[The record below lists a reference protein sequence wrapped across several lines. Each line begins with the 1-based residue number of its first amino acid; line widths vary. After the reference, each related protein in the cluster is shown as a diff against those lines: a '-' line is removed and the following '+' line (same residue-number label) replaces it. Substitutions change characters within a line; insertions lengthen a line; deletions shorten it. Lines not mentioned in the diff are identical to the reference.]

1 MTATLVAFVVAVFGI
16 AALLMW
22 WDERRHSWRR

>member
-1 MTATLVAFVVAVFGI
+1 VTMLLIEFVVAVFGF

-22 WDERRHSWRR
+22 WDERRYRR

>member
-1 MTATLVAFVVAVFGI
+1 MLLIEFVVAVFGF

-22 WDERRHSWRR
+22 WDERRYRP